1 MQGVQG
7 LPIKTIKE
15 VTAKL
20 TPEMARIAHFALGMP
35 GCKRANRLREGP
47 MCRRAFQFWGSRG
60 DYIATALALAS

>member
-20 TPEMARIAHFALGMP
+20 TPEMVRIARSALGMP

-47 MCRRAFQFWGSRG
+47 MCRRAFQF
-60 DYIATALALAS
+60 